1 MTETAPN
8 DLIDILYEHRSFV
21 VINKPGGV
29 LTQAPPGID
38 SLEWRLRRL
47 LKQRQPDANKHYIGV
62 PHRIDRPVSGAIVMA
77 RNVRAANRISAQIEN
92 RSVTK
97 TYWAIVE
104 SAEGQLDQP
113 SGQWI
118 DFMRK
123 IPDQSKSEIV
133 SSDHPEAKQAVLTY
147 QLKGQAEGLS
157 WLEIELQTGR
167 THQIRLQCSSRNLPI
182 IGDFLY
188 GAQQAFGPQVIDQR
202 QQWIGLHARHLIFQH
217 PMESET
223 VDVTAPISAH
233 WYDLADIFGM

>member
-8 DLIDILYEHRSFV
+8 DSIDILYEHRSVV
-21 VINKPGGV
+21 VINKPGGL

-62 PHRIDRPVSGAIVMA
+62 PHRLDRPVSGAIVMA

-104 SAEGQLDQP
+104 GQLDQP

-123 IPDQSKSEIV
+123 IPDQSKSEMV
-133 SSDHPEAKQAVLTY
+133 PSDHADAKQAVLNY
-147 QLKGQAEGLS
+147 RLKGQAEGLS

-167 THQIRLQCSSRNLPI
+167 THQIRLQCGSRNLPI

-188 GAQQAFGPQVIDQR
+188 GAQQPFGPQVIDQR
-202 QQWIGLHARHLIFQH
+202 QQWIGLHARHLVFQH
-217 PMESET
+217 PIESET
-223 VDVTAPISAH
+223 VDVTAAIGAH
-233 WYDLADIFGM
+233 WLEFADKFRM